1 MEVCWSLASC
11 ALPGCLVVVVVG
23 SNDNVHS
30 LLHAGIQP
38 RDAKT
43 LLPMDEALLGQEQSH
58 LSELSNPGS

>member
-11 ALPGCLVVVVVG
+11 ALPGCLVVVS

-30 LLHAGIQP
+30 PLHAGIQP

-43 LLPMDEALLGQEQSH
+43 LLPVDEALLGQEQSH